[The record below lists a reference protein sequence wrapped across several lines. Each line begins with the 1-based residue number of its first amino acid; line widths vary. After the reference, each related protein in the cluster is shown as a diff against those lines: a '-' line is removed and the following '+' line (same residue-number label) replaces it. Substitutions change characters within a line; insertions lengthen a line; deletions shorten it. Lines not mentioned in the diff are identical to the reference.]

1 MAEVIEVT
9 GKILFE
15 IRDEIKNTRIELKQ
29 EIEKTNQRLDGVEKD
44 ISEMKEDIA
53 GIRTDI
59 KAIYGFFQQDMM
71 KLAITILCVCD

>member
-29 EIEKTNQRLDGVEKD
+29 EIEKTNQRLDGVEKN